1 MDIGHGRRRGKSFPV
16 DGRES
21 FSGGRIR
28 AITLRVRSQILRWR
42 YEENGVAGTWI
53 IRLGGSF

>member
-1 MDIGHGRRRGKSFPV
+1 MDNGRARRWGKSFPV

-28 AITLRVRSQILRWR
+28 AITLRVRSLILRWR
-42 YEENGVAGTWI
+42 YGENGVAGTWI
-53 IRLGGSF
+53 TRIGGSF